1 MSKLLTIWNYIRRH
15 KYMITVLIFIV
26 VIGFLDEN
34 SLIQRVK
41 HRSEISALN
50 SEIEKYRKQY
60 EEDTEKLKEL
70 TTNPEALEK
79 IAREKYLM
87 KKPDPDHP
95 KAERDWRWN
104 LLREGEHQHAV
115 RKKRAVHYHP
125 GIGGAGGIRKHLKQQ
140 PLGDTETLSGW
151 NLYHIHTSVWLW
163 KRRGWKFSHHRIR
176 GRNRKVDL

>member
-41 HRSEISALN
+41 HRGEISALN

-87 KKPDPDHP
+87 KKSDEDIFVF
-95 KAERDWRWN
+95 E
-104 LLREGEHQHAV
+104 E
-115 RKKRAVHYHP
+115 
-125 GIGGAGGIRKHLKQQ
+125 
-140 PLGDTETLSGW
+140 
-151 NLYHIHTSVWLW
+151 
-163 KRRGWKFSHHRIR
+163 
-176 GRNRKVDL
+176 

>member
-41 HRSEISALN
+41 HRNEISALN

-87 KKPDPDHP
+87 KKSDEDIFVF
-95 KAERDWRWN
+95 E
-104 LLREGEHQHAV
+104 E
-115 RKKRAVHYHP
+115 
-125 GIGGAGGIRKHLKQQ
+125 
-140 PLGDTETLSGW
+140 
-151 NLYHIHTSVWLW
+151 
-163 KRRGWKFSHHRIR
+163 
-176 GRNRKVDL
+176 

>member
-15 KYMITVLIFIV
+15 KNMITVNMTISGAVYALVLGIIFTS
-26 VIGFLDEN
+26 IGFLDEN

-87 KKPDPDHP
+87 KKPDEDIFVF
-95 KAERDWRWN
+95 E
-104 LLREGEHQHAV
+104 E
-115 RKKRAVHYHP
+115 
-125 GIGGAGGIRKHLKQQ
+125 
-140 PLGDTETLSGW
+140 
-151 NLYHIHTSVWLW
+151 
-163 KRRGWKFSHHRIR
+163 
-176 GRNRKVDL
+176 

>member
-34 SLIQRVK
+34 SLVRRIK
-41 HRSEISALN
+41 HRHEISSLN
-50 SEIEKYRKQY
+50 SEIKKYRKQY

-87 KKPDPDHP
+87 KKPNEDIYVF
-95 KAERDWRWN
+95 E
-104 LLREGEHQHAV
+104 E
-115 RKKRAVHYHP
+115 
-125 GIGGAGGIRKHLKQQ
+125 
-140 PLGDTETLSGW
+140 
-151 NLYHIHTSVWLW
+151 
-163 KRRGWKFSHHRIR
+163 
-176 GRNRKVDL
+176 

>member
-79 IAREKYLM
+79 IARV
-87 KKPDPDHP
+87 KKPDEDIFVF
-95 KAERDWRWN
+95 E
-104 LLREGEHQHAV
+104 E
-115 RKKRAVHYHP
+115 
-125 GIGGAGGIRKHLKQQ
+125 
-140 PLGDTETLSGW
+140 
-151 NLYHIHTSVWLW
+151 
-163 KRRGWKFSHHRIR
+163 
-176 GRNRKVDL
+176 

>member
-1 MSKLLTIWNYIRRH
+1 LPEIFLSLRKGEKRTLDMSKLLTIWNYIRRH

-87 KKPDPDHP
+87 KKPDEDIFVF
-95 KAERDWRWN
+95 E
-104 LLREGEHQHAV
+104 E
-115 RKKRAVHYHP
+115 
-125 GIGGAGGIRKHLKQQ
+125 
-140 PLGDTETLSGW
+140 
-151 NLYHIHTSVWLW
+151 
-163 KRRGWKFSHHRIR
+163 
-176 GRNRKVDL
+176 